1 MDTPA
6 SETIRDAPEGPTRF
20 DSETMQHRAAGDV
33 ASGALHVGIRELRAA
48 LAATVRRAGA
58 GQRTVVTSGGRPV
71 AQLGP
76 LDADAP
82 DLDRL
87 IATGAVL
94 PPRRTSAWRA
104 PDAVPVWAGARIDQI
119 LRELRG

>member
-1 MDTPA
+1 VDT
-6 SETIRDAPEGPTRF
+6 
-20 DSETMQHRAAGDV
+20 RA
-33 ASGALHVGIRELRAA
+33 VGIRDLRAG
-48 LAATVRRAGA
+48 LADAVRRAAA
-58 GQRTVVTSGGRPV
+58 GERTVVTTSGRPV

-82 DLDRL
+82 ELERL
-87 IATGAVL
+87 VGSGAVL

-104 PDAVPVWAGARIDQI
+104 PEPVTVWAGVRIDQV

>member
-1 MDTPA
+1 MAAAVGVRDLRAGLTDA
-6 SETIRDAPEGPTRF
+6 IR
-20 DSETMQHRAAGDV
+20 RAA
-33 ASGALHVGIRELRAA
+33 
-48 LAATVRRAGA
+48 A
-58 GQRTVVTSGGRPV
+58 GQRTIITNAGRPT

-87 IATGAVL
+87 IGAGAVI
-94 PPRRTSAWRA
+94 PPRRSTEFRPPA
-104 PDAVPVWAGARIDQI
+104 AVPVWAGSRIDQV